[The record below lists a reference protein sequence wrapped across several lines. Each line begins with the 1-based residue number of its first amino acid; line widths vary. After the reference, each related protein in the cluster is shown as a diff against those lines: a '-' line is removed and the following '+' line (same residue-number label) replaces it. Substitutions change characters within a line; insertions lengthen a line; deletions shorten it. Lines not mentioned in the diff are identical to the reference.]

1 MIKRIDCVI
10 GANYGDEG
18 KGWATYNI
26 VEDKIIREDDGL
38 YPIQTIVNVLHN
50 GGSQRGHTVIVP
62 PDAFPGDKY
71 QTFHHV
77 FHCFGS
83 SVMNQIMRY
92 NFAGEEGYE
101 REYNDSIFVTVTY
114 YDKDF
119 LFNPVA
125 IMNEYFIL
133 KKECENAGLEMP
145 KIHLYAHPD
154 CRVIFPQDILINR
167 AIERKR
173 AKNESN
179 HGSCGLGIWE
189 CIARNNNPSCRFVV
203 NDLFSNYTGFKKR
216 FMSNKALDYPDLDYW
231 ESLLTQYGLTP
242 EDVYKDE
249 NGVRYPLWDDF
260 TRAWEDLRYGDEIDF
275 TVNDF
280 LLHANESKDN
290 IYNIIFECGQGLALD
305 QSLYDEK
312 TNPHTTPSYTGL
324 SGINYSSL
332 FENKK
337 NIYTLPDDIHIWYC
351 TRPYLTR
358 HGAGPLHSYI
368 NDLGFS
374 EHEYTNPKNEF
385 QGKIRYGPII
395 LGEFADRIL
404 KDLEKGYFL
413 KYCHTNYNFYNV
425 NIIVN
430 FINTTSQQVYV
441 DNQLEAMS
449 LSNFQECVR
458 YKLSSFSIN
467 TMIKHTTS
475 NSLGVYSV
483 W

>member
-1 MIKRIDCVI
+1 M
-10 GANYGDEG
+10 
-18 KGWATYNI
+18 
-26 VEDKIIREDDGL
+26 
-38 YPIQTIVNVLHN
+38 NVLHN
-50 GGSQRGHTVIVP
+50 GGPQRGHTVIVP
-62 PDAFPGDKY
+62 SDAFLKGKEKS
-71 QTFHHV
+71 FHHV

-101 REYNDSIFVTVTY
+101 GEYEDFKFVTY

-125 IMNEYFIL
+125 LMNEYFIL
-133 KKECENAGLEMP
+133 EKECEDAGLKMP
-145 KIHLYAHPD
+145 KLNLWVHPD
-154 CRVIFPQDILINR
+154 CRVVFPQDILINR

-173 AKNESN
+173 AIKNEN

-189 CIARNNNPSCRFVV
+189 CIARNNNKNTKWTVHDMVFDFYKFQQLFFT
-203 NDLFSNYTGFKKR
+203 NDYYKTEVYLNYWK
-216 FMSNKALDYPDLDYW
+216 N
-231 ESLLTQYGLTP
+231 LLTQYNLTP
-242 EDVYKDE
+242 EEVYKDE
-249 NGVRYPLWDDF
+249 NGVRYPLWEDF
-260 TRAWEDLRYGDEIDF
+260 YRAWKDLIKRDKINFE
-275 TVNDF
+275 VNEF
-280 LLHANESKDN
+280 LPYTNESKDS

-324 SGINYSSL
+324 LGINYSSL
-332 FENKK
+332 FENDE
-337 NIYTLPDDIHIWYC
+337 NIYPLPDDIHIWYC

-368 NDLGFS
+368 NNLSFS

-395 LGEFADRIL
+395 LSEFADRIS
-404 KDLEKGYFL
+404 KDLGKGYFL

-425 NIIVN
+425 NIVVN
-430 FINTTSQQVYV
+430 FINTTSQQVCV
-441 DNQLEAMS
+441 ADKVEPMS
-449 LSNFQECVR
+449 PNDFQGYVR
-458 YKLSSFSIN
+458 YKLGSFSTN
-467 TMIKHTTS
+467 TMTKYTTS
-475 NSLGVYSV
+475 NSLGLYNI

>member
-71 QTFHHV
+71 RTFHHV

-92 NFAGEEGYE
+92 NFTGEEGYE
-101 REYNDSIFVTVTY
+101 GEYEDFKFVTY

-119 LFNPVA
+119 LLNPVA

-133 KKECENAGLEMP
+133 EKECEDAGLKMP
-145 KIHLYAHPD
+145 QLNLWVHPD
-154 CRVIFPQDILINR
+154 CRVVFPQDILINR

-173 AKNESN
+173 ATKSEN

-189 CIARNNNPSCRFVV
+189 CIARNNNEKTKWTAHDMIF
-203 NDLFSNYTGFKKR
+203 DFYKFQQLFFTYNYDKTE
-216 FMSNKALDYPDLDYW
+216 DYLNYW
-231 ESLLTQYGLTP
+231 EKLLTQYDLTP
-242 EDVYKDE
+242 QEVYKDE
-249 NGVRYPLWDDF
+249 YGVRYPLWEDF
-260 TRAWEDLRYGDEIDF
+260 YCAWKDLIKRDKINFG
-275 TVNDF
+275 VNEF
-280 LLHANESKDN
+280 LPYTNESKDN

-324 SGINYSSL
+324 LGINYSSL
-332 FENKK
+332 FENKE
-337 NIYTLPDDIHIWYC
+337 NVCPLPDDIHIWYC

-368 NDLGFS
+368 NNLGFS

-385 QGKIRYGPII
+385 QGEIRYGPII

-441 DNQLEAMS
+441 DRQLEAMS
-449 LSNFQECVR
+449 LSNFQEYVR

-467 TMIKHTTS
+467 TMIKYTTS

>member
-18 KGWATYNI
+18 KGWTTYNI
-26 VEDKIIREDDGL
+26 VENKIIREDDGL
-38 YPIQTIVNVLHN
+38 FPIQTIVNVLHN
-50 GGSQRGHTVIVP
+50 GGPQRGHTVIVP
-62 PDAFPGDKY
+62 SDAFPKGKEKS
-71 QTFHHV
+71 FHHV

-101 REYNDSIFVTVTY
+101 GEYEDFKFVTY

-133 KKECENAGLEMP
+133 EKECEDAGLKIP
-145 KIHLYAHPD
+145 KLNLWVHPD
-154 CRVIFPQDILINR
+154 CRVVFPQDILINR

-173 AKNESN
+173 AIKNEN

-189 CIARNNNPSCRFVV
+189 CITRNNNKNTKWTVHDMVFDFYKFQQLFFT
-203 NDLFSNYTGFKKR
+203 NDYYKTEVYLNYWK
-216 FMSNKALDYPDLDYW
+216 N
-231 ESLLTQYGLTP
+231 LLTQYNLTP
-242 EDVYKDE
+242 EEVYKDE
-249 NGVRYPLWDDF
+249 NSVRYPLWEDF
-260 TRAWEDLRYGDEIDF
+260 YLAWKDLIKRDKINFG
-275 TVNDF
+275 VNDF
-280 LLHANESKDN
+280 LLYANESKDS

-324 SGINYSSL
+324 LGINYSSL
-332 FENKK
+332 FENKE
-337 NIYTLPDDIHIWYC
+337 NIYPLPDDIHIWYC

-368 NDLGFS
+368 DDLGFS

-385 QGKIRYGPII
+385 QGEIRYGPII
-395 LGEFADRIL
+395 LSEFVDRIL
-404 KDLEKGYFL
+404 KDLGKGYFL

-425 NIIVN
+425 NIVIN

-441 DNQLEAMS
+441 DGKIEPMS
-449 LSNFQECVR
+449 PSNFLEYVC
-458 YKLSSFSIN
+458 YELDSFSIK
-467 TMIKHTTS
+467 TMIKYTIS
-475 NSLGVYSV
+475 NNLGLYSYYV
-483 W
+483 

>member
-18 KGWATYNI
+18 KGWTTYNI
-26 VEDKIIREDDGL
+26 VENKIIREDDGL
-38 YPIQTIVNVLHN
+38 FPIQTIVNVLHN
-50 GGSQRGHTVIVP
+50 GGPQRGHTVIVP
-62 PDAFPGDKY
+62 SDAFPGDKY
-71 QTFHHV
+71 RSFHHV

-101 REYNDSIFVTVTY
+101 GEYDDFTFVTY

-133 KKECENAGLEMP
+133 EKECEDAGLKMP
-145 KIHLYAHPD
+145 KLNLWVHPD
-154 CRVIFPQDILINR
+154 CRVVFPQDILINR

-173 AKNESN
+173 AIKNEN

-189 CIARNNNPSCRFVV
+189 CITRNNNENTKWTVHDMVFDFYKFQQLFFT
-203 NDLFSNYTGFKKR
+203 NDYYKTEVYLNYWK
-216 FMSNKALDYPDLDYW
+216 N
-231 ESLLTQYGLTP
+231 LLTQYNLTP

-249 NGVRYPLWDDF
+249 NSVRYPLWEDF
-260 TRAWEDLRYGDEIDF
+260 YLAWKDLIKRDKIDF
-275 TVNDF
+275 SVNNF
-280 LLHANESKDN
+280 LLHANESKDS

-324 SGINYSSL
+324 LGINYSSL

-337 NIYTLPDDIHIWYC
+337 SIYPLPDDIHIWYC

-368 NDLGFS
+368 NNLGFS

-385 QGKIRYGPII
+385 QGEIRYGPII

-425 NIIVN
+425 NIVVN

-441 DNQLEAMS
+441 DGKIEPMS
-449 LSNFQECVR
+449 PSDFQGYVH
-458 YKLSSFSIN
+458 YKLDSFSTN
-467 TMIKHTTS
+467 TMIKYTTS
-475 NSLGVYSV
+475 NNLGLYNI